1 MTNKILSI
9 NNQNIDKI
17 MHMRSNARNWFLFQ
31 NFPGIIPTEKLT
43 HEAYWVLNTI
53 NTRASITPD
62 ACEQSSC
69 PLAAD
74 DVFLLRN
81 QLFVNSTLPS
91 VSLKFLKTIHSIF

>member
-1 MTNKILSI
+1 
-9 NNQNIDKI
+9 
-17 MHMRSNARNWFLFQ
+17 MHMRSIARIFYNFFLF
-31 NFPGIIPTEKLT
+31 FSSGTIPTEKLT

-81 QLFVNSTLPS
+81 QLFVNNTLPS
-91 VSLKFLKTIHSIF
+91 VSLHTL